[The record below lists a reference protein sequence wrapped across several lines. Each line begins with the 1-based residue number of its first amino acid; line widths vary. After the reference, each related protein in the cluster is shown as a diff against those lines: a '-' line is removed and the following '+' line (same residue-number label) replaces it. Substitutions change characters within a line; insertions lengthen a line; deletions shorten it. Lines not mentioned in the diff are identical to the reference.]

1 MGDLYVCFPN
11 LEMSRGFDAW
21 RSLETC
27 VQEIFVVTLKCI
39 KKSRVFW
46 YWAVKTIEGLNCP
59 KNLTRKEQL
68 Y

>member
-1 MGDLYVCFPN
+1 
-11 LEMSRGFDAW
+11 MSRGFDAW

-59 KNLTRKEQL
+59 KNLTRKEPL